1 MNPKKELEHSKRLN
15 KEGAFKEGRSY
26 NRDGSVIGKGQ
37 RPNHIG
43 TKPKRKKDLSNF
55 AKPLQVGKKP
65 KRKKDLSK
73 WSKPLPDLEKIIRQQ
88 SSGNYSKTYR
98 D

>member
-1 MNPKKELEHSKRLN
+1 MNPKKELEHIKRLN
-15 KEGAFKEGRSY
+15 KEGAFKEGRTY
-26 NRDGSVIGKGQ
+26 NRDGSVVGKGQ

-43 TKPKRKKDLSNF
+43 TKPKRKKN
-55 AKPLQVGKKP
+55 P
-65 KRKKDLSK
+65 SK
-73 WSKPLPDLEKIIRQQ
+73 WAKPLPDLEKIIRQQ